1 MSLFFILSLIDRWWG
16 LWTSYESQPF
26 RNEDPFTSYFEWKG
40 VCHQHRYVK
49 KRYSISTHQ
58 IQCNTI
64 FILIQRY
71 IKHWFNVINFFF
83 TVFYIL
89 SIPGNWVTFNKVLSV
104 LLKGSIYCAHEI
116 LESGAKT
123 RNFHFEKN
131 YKKWCSKIC
140 SLCFVYQHVTVRYKC
155 ILKQLDKLVWV
166 FFSKKLHTDCNL
178 KLRVTGECHCSR
190 DFMKEMVLIDV
201 KYNINNLLVFKVMHS

>member
-1 MSLFFILSLIDRWWG
+1 MSLFFILTLIDRWWG

-49 KRYSISTHQ
+49 KRDSISTHQ

-71 IKHWFNVINFFF
+71 IKHWFNVIIWGGFFLLF
-83 TVFYIL
+83 LI
-89 SIPGNWVTFNKVLSV
+89 SIIELLLTRYVLSV
-104 LLKGSIYCAHEI
+104 LIKGSIYCAHEL

-131 YKKWCSKIC
+131 YEKWCSKIC
-140 SLCFVYQHVTVRYKC
+140 SLCFFYQLVTVRYKC
-155 ILKQLDKLVWV
+155 TLKQLDKLVWV
-166 FFSKKLHTDCNL
+166 FFSKKLHTDGNL
-178 KLRVTGECHCSR
+178 KLRVTGECHWSR

-201 KYNINNLLVFKVMHS
+201 KYNINNLLVMHS